1 MHKADQKFSQ
11 WCKENGFGDLHRNDK
26 SAAMWLAEHWS
37 VVQHRDAPAGLTH
50 PRRIKEWCKEKG
62 FGDMER
68 RLRADAMWW
77 AENAAVLRSAENDL
91 THPTQLRKWF
101 NEQKQTALLPADLS
115 DIPAE
120 SIESIE
126 LDERSAERIAK
137 VIHRPPAGAGYMKG
151 TPSPWS
157 PRGNTSFIQGVE
169 AQSHYTPGT
178 GEPATV
184 TPRGDP
190 SKVCGEKFSRTT
202 S

>member
-1 MHKADQKFSQ
+1 
-11 WCKENGFGDLHRNDK
+11 
-26 SAAMWLAEHWS
+26 MWLAEHWA
-37 VVQHRDAPAGLTH
+37 VVQHRDATAGLSH
-50 PRRIKEWCKEKG
+50 PRRIKEWYE
-62 FGDMER
+62 
-68 RLRADAMWW
+68 
-77 AENAAVLRSAENDL
+77 
-91 THPTQLRKWF
+91 
-101 NEQKQTALLPADLS
+101 EQQHTALLPADLS
-115 DIPAE
+115 DIQAE
-120 SIESIE
+120 SIETIV

-137 VIHRPPAGAGYMKG
+137 VIHRLPAGAGYMKG

>member
-1 MHKADQKFSQ
+1 MWCAEHASVLRWPEDADISHPT
-11 WCKENGFGDLHRNDK
+11 NTRAG
-26 SAAMWLAEHWS
+26 AMSLAEHWFT
-37 VVQHRDAPAGLTH
+37 VTVTLP
-50 PRRIKEWCKEKG
+50 P
-62 FGDMER
+62 
-68 RLRADAMWW
+68 
-77 AENAAVLRSAENDL
+77 DL
-91 THPTQLRKWF
+91 THPENIRQWAR
-101 NEQKQTALLPADLS
+101 EQKQTALLPADLS

-137 VIHRPPAGAGYMKG
+137 VIHRLPAGAGYMKG

-157 PRGNTSFIQGVE
+157 PRGKTSFIQGVE

-178 GEPATV
+178 GELATV

-190 SKVCGEKFSRTT
+190 SKVCGEKFSRIT